1 MLQFG
6 KNQKVG
12 QLEETMPLFIT
23 SRSETDLAFTGSG
36 LVTSV
41 NILSTYKLLSSN
53 HTPKTKPKIWLQGIL
68 LTKKNI

>member
-12 QLEETMPLFIT
+12 QLEETVPLFIT
-23 SRSETDLAFTGSG
+23 SRSETDLAFTGSD

-53 HTPKTKPKIWLQGIL
+53 DTPKTKPKI
-68 LTKKNI
+68 